1 MEQLAPYV
9 AGFSD
14 DGSGVQDAD
23 VMRAAMRKAASL
35 GKLIAA
41 HCEDNTLLH
50 GGYIHDGAYAR
61 AHGHKGIS
69 SESEWRQL
77 ARDLELVRETGCAY
91 HMCHVSTKE
100 SVALIRRAKAQGL
113 DVTCETAPHYLALSD
128 EALLKYG
135 TLAKMNPPLR
145 SEADRKATIAAIAD
159 GTVDLLATDHAPHT
173 LAEKELG
180 FLEAPNGI
188 IGLEC
193 AYGVC
198 HKVLVDGGFISDERL
213 IELMSV
219 GPAEL
224 MGHVP
229 TDVAAL
235 VEDYAEPAP
244 TGDDPDGV
252 IAGESDA
259 QPQREGVNRLLD
271 LSRVDDAD
279 NVDLVVLNAAEEWTV
294 DPEQFHSKARNTP
307 FGGWQVTGRPLATII
322 GSQLMFSR
330 L

>member
-77 ARDLELVRETGCAY
+77 ERDLELVRETGCAY

-113 DVTCETAPHYLALSD
+113 DVTCETAPHYLVLTEDDLREDGSF
-128 EALLKYG
+128 
-135 TLAKMNPPLR
+135 KMNPPLR
-145 SEADRKATIAAIAD
+145 TQADRHRGHPRRHGGHDRDRPRAAQRA
-159 GTVDLLATDHAPHT
+159 GKGQGPRR
-173 LAEKELG
+173 
-180 FLEAPNGI
+180 
-188 IGLEC
+188 
-193 AYGVC
+193 
-198 HKVLVDGGFISDERL
+198 ERH
-213 IELMSV
+213 
-219 GPAEL
+219 
-224 MGHVP
+224 GH
-229 TDVAAL
+229 
-235 VEDYAEPAP
+235 
-244 TGDDPDGV
+244 
-252 IAGESDA
+252 
-259 QPQREGVNRLLD
+259 R
-271 LSRVDDAD
+271 
-279 NVDLVVLNAAEEWTV
+279 
-294 DPEQFHSKARNTP
+294 
-307 FGGWQVTGRPLATII
+307 RP
-322 GSQLMFSR
+322 
-330 L
+330 